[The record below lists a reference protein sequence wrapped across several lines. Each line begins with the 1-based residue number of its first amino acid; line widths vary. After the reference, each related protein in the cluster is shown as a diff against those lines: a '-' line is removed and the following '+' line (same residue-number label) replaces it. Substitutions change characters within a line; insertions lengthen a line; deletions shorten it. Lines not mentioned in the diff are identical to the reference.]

1 MAVPAPRAPPEPGTG
16 RSSDRPTVGACTVDV
31 SAGAACHV
39 RSNRPGERAMHG
51 TIAPLHAQAC
61 AARTRARARRAAR
74 RTRRP
79 RRPRPRPRGGAWI
92 PGGGGGGAGGPR
104 RGSRSPLAGGEIR
117 VHGGHQREEELVRVL
132 LPVPRCSGT
141 CRHHACRNS
150 EGTIGSSDPEYAS
163 ETNSSSSH
171 ARQYSSSR
179 SGSTPRATAAATR
192 RARSE
197 AHRYLLCPS
206 ARKKPPTVGAR
217 IVACN
222 TVERKHV
229 LPKLAIPRTPRGT
242 PAELTLGSVASP
254 GTRGG
259 GFESRA
265 AIRVAILRRFSSE
278 TSWFSP
284 EGSTRAATARM
295 PNTAR
300 SKSREYTWT
309 PQGAQKS
316 SARSTSA
323 NTECA
328 SSARACAI
336 ASSFVHSRAQPR
348 HTCTGLV

>member
-1 MAVPAPRAPPEPGTG
+1 
-16 RSSDRPTVGACTVDV
+16 
-31 SAGAACHV
+31 
-39 RSNRPGERAMHG
+39 MHG
-51 TIAPLHAQAC
+51 TIAPLHAHAC

-74 RTRRP
+74 RARRTHRPRRP
-79 RRPRPRPRGGAWI
+79 RRPRPRPRGSAWI
-92 PGGGGGGAGGPR
+92 PGGGGGGAWRPR
-104 RGSRSPLAGGEIR
+104 RGSRSPLAG
-117 VHGGHQREEELVRVL
+117 VRFECTVATSERKNSCASCCL
-132 LPVPRCSGT
+132 CLARCSGT

-150 EGTIGSSDPEYAS
+150 EGTIGLSDPEYAS
-163 ETNSSSSH
+163 ATNSSSSH
-171 ARQYSSSR
+171 AKQYSSSR

-259 GFESRA
+259 GSSHAQRFVSLFCDASRPKRRGSRR
-265 AIRVAILRRFSSE
+265 RVPPARR
-278 TSWFSP
+278 
-284 EGSTRAATARM
+284 RARM

-328 SSARACAI
+328 SSVHACEI
-336 ASSFVHSRAQPR
+336 ASSFVHSRAQLR

>member
-1 MAVPAPRAPPEPGTG
+1 MPKPAPPEPALARGVLPG
-16 RSSDRPTVGACTVDV
+16 VPVVPVVPVPVPAAVPGSPGEVAAARGVPGAALDRRSPGVRFECTVAT
-31 SAGAACHV
+31 S
-39 RSNRPGERAMHG
+39 ERKNS
-51 TIAPLHAQAC
+51 C
-61 AARTRARARRAAR
+61 A
-74 RTRRP
+74 
-79 RRPRPRPRGGAWI
+79 
-92 PGGGGGGAGGPR
+92 
-104 RGSRSPLAGGEIR
+104 SCCLCLA
-117 VHGGHQREEELVRVL
+117 
-132 LPVPRCSGT
+132 RCSGT

-163 ETNSSSSH
+163 ATNSSSSH